1 MAARPA
7 KPRVPPLPEAEWTE
21 EQRALLG
28 NPRNTLGPLN
38 IFRTLIRH
46 PELYRRFN
54 QFAHQ
59 VLFKSSLSPRERELA
74 VLRVGWLCG
83 SDYEFHQHRSIGRE
97 AGLSE
102 TEIERVKLGAQAP
115 GWSSGDSLLLQA
127 VDELHRSHV
136 LGDALWQ
143 QLSARYNTQQLMDFV
158 FLVGN
163 YAMLAMVLNTLG
175 VQIED

>member
-1 MAARPA
+1 M
-7 KPRVPPLPEAEWTE
+7 
-21 EQRALLG
+21 LG
-28 NPRNTLGPLN
+28 SSKNTLGPLN

-59 VLFKSSLSPRERELA
+59 VLFKSSLSPRERELV

-83 SDYEFHQHRSIGRE
+83 SDYEFHQHRSIGKD
-97 AGLSE
+97 AGISDA
-102 TEIERVKLGAQAP
+102 EIERIKLGAQAP
-115 GWSSGDSLLLQA
+115 GWSSDDALLLQA
-127 VDELHRSHV
+127 VDELHRDHV
-136 LGDALWQ
+136 LSDALWQ
-143 QLSARYNTQQLMDFV
+143 PLSARYSTQQLMDFL

-175 VQIED
+175 VQIEGPAPQART